1 MFNKKL
7 AAIALF
13 MIALIILIPV
23 YSANAIATSF
33 SVYTISGKDG
43 VNGYRKYDD
52 QTLITAQ
59 AELGG
64 DSNITPNQ
72 VRFGTDSFS
81 SCVNIGGGIFQC
93 SYSSAQFPIT
103 PKSYT
108 VTLYL
113 WNDANVSQSTAS
125 SEITVD
131 NTAPAVSS
139 FSTTQTH
146 VGIANVS
153 FSYSISDT
161 ACTDAT
167 CSGKCSGINYIDVYG
182 NNVFLQKIS
191 LNSSLCAVS
200 GAFGVNSSQLTAA
213 SGDVS
218 VCITAYDKFNFSS
231 SAACKTLSVDL
242 SAPTID
248 AASFAIKS
256 NDVSVYY
263 IPAAGISATVSVD
276 VNDDSGSVPTVTAD
290 LSKINP
296 TYAAS
301 VPADS
306 CTGPGPFTCYWN
318 SRIVTANST
327 KVINVTATDNAGN
340 TKTEQITYNF
350 GVDNTAPDVTFIG
363 TTNIYNSTSYVVSG
377 YNTLK
382 VTMTEAGSG
391 IDANN
396 VYLDLSAI
404 GGSASVKAYNCT
416 ASSST
421 WNCYWYNVTSTLANN
436 AEGKIWIYG
445 DLKDRSGNAYTGLTY
460 GAVKADLL
468 TPSIDSTILSSYD
481 SLGSHNYTKS
491 GDLLT
496 VVVNVTEDKELNA
509 KANFS
514 GIGLGEA
521 EPGACVAYNNS
532 KWSCAWQTSAV
543 ASGYL
548 SAYLKF
554 NFSDPFGNSLLYS
567 YPIVVL
573 AVGNE
578 TSPNYWEVGDVAA
591 MPYALDLGVMDIIEQ
606 RMYFS
611 IPLSSLNPDA
621 GILSMELG
629 SCSGDTNYLSE
640 NPSLINAEQSTNP
653 YVLLQFAATS
663 DDITELSYNCSLNIM
678 SQVGN
683 TIAGYPEVEN
693 LSLVVNFYKS
703 SIGEFG
709 ENLEEK
715 IQKEKDNWIV
725 GNKWISTLKKFL
737 YYAEKIC
744 GLLNTLGKLKAIQDN
759 WETIIHPMQA
769 FFPIVITPILI
780 KADTATDVSG
790 HGLKKATDYLD
801 GFCKFVSCSL
811 YVDENGKFGIIGKIQ
826 KGGTGLVDK
835 MGGSLIWS
843 WTGKTPFNY
852 DYTGREPSGYM
863 NPKDSIVLSILT
875 FCVPGI
881 IYNLEKYRQI
891 KCQYIDCLQ
900 NEVPQ
905 GIPISACD
913 AVQSQETCKYFVGEI
928 FKIFPFT
935 AFFDYYMSAIK
946 DMLSDPLRII
956 GAVIGWVCAPLKGT
970 PGHPVCSITD
980 TLSLIGSI
988 IQDFKSIG
996 KGWKL
1001 EGQDYCKKI

>member
-1 MFNKKL
+1 
-7 AAIALF
+7 

-43 VNGYRKYDD
+43 VNGYRRQDD
-52 QTLITAQ
+52 KTLITAQ
-59 AELGG
+59 ADLDG
-64 DSNITPNQ
+64 DSDITPNQ
-72 VRFGTDSFS
+72 VRFGTDNFS
-81 SCVNIGGGIFQC
+81 NCVNVGGGLFQC
-93 SYSSAQFPIT
+93 SYSSTQFPIT

-113 WNDANVSQSTAS
+113 WNDANVSQATQAS
-125 SEITVD
+125 QITVD
-131 NTAPAVSS
+131 NQVPIISS
-139 FSTTQTH
+139 FGAAQTS

-153 FSYSISDT
+153 FSYSINDT
-161 ACTDAT
+161 ACADST
-167 CSGKCSGINYIDVYG
+167 CSGKCSGINNIDVYG
-182 NNVFLQKIS
+182 NNAFLQKII

-200 GAFGVNSSQLTAA
+200 GAFGVNSSQLAAA
-213 SGDVS
+213 SSDVS

-231 SAACKTLSVDL
+231 SASCKTLSVDL

-263 IPAAGISATVSVD
+263 IPAAGISATISVD
-276 VNDDSGSVPTVTAD
+276 VNDDSGTVPTVSAD

-296 TYAAS
+296 SYAAS
-301 VPADS
+301 VTADS

-327 KVINVTATDNAGN
+327 KVINVTAVDGAGN
-340 TKTEQITYNF
+340 AKTEQITYTF
-350 GVDNTAPDVTFIG
+350 GIDNTAPDVTFIG
-363 TTNIYNSTSYVVSG
+363 TTNMHNSTSYVVSG

-382 VTMTEAGSG
+382 VTITEAESG
-391 IDANN
+391 IDA

-404 GGSASVKAYNCT
+404 GGGASVKSNNCT
-416 ASSST
+416 VSGST
-421 WNCYWYNVTSTLANN
+421 WNCYWYNITSTLANN
-436 AEGKIWIYG
+436 AEGKILIYG

-460 GAVKADLL
+460 GTVKADLL
-468 TPSIDSTILSSYD
+468 TPSLDSIIASSYD
-481 SLGSHNYTKS
+481 ALGSHNYTKS

-496 VVVNVTEDKELNA
+496 IVVNVTEDKDLNA
-509 KANFS
+509 NANFS

-521 EPGACVAYNNS
+521 EPGACVDLGSS
-532 KWSCAWQTSAV
+532 KWSCSWQTSAV

-567 YPIVVL
+567 YPIVIL

-578 TSPNYWEVGDVAA
+578 TSPNYWEVGDVVA
-591 MPYALDLGVMDIIEQ
+591 MPYALDLGVMDLIEQ

-611 IPLSSLNPDA
+611 IPLTALNPDA
-621 GILSMELG
+621 QILSMELG
-629 SCSGDTNYLSE
+629 SCAGDTNYLSE
-640 NPSLINAEQSTNP
+640 TPSLINAEQSTNP
-653 YVLLQFAATS
+653 YVLLQFAATA
-663 DDITELSYNCSLNIM
+663 DNLTELTYNCSLNIM

-693 LSLVVNFYKS
+693 LSLAVNFYKS
-703 SIGEFG
+703 DLGEFG
-709 ENLEEK
+709 QNIEDK
-715 IQKEKDNWIV
+715 IKKEKDNWIV

-744 GLLNTLGKLKAIQDN
+744 GLLYTFGKLKALLEALGKI
-759 WETIIHPMQA
+759 TTALSFI
-769 FFPIVITPILI
+769 PIGVTSII
-780 KADTATDVSG
+780 KAKTDATTEISST
-790 HGLKKATDYLD
+790 GLKGAADLLD
-801 GFCKFVSCSL
+801 GFCKFVSCNL
-811 YVDENGKFGIIGKIQ
+811 YYGDKNIIGQYQKWTSENIIGK
-826 KGGTGLVDK
+826 
-835 MGGSLIWS
+835 MGGDFLHD
-843 WTGKTPFNY
+843 WTGKTPLSYEGQF
-852 DYTGREPSGYM
+852 TGRDPGGYM
-863 NPKDSIVLSILT
+863 NPKDSIVLSMLT

-891 KCQYIDCLQ
+891 KCQYIDCLK

-928 FKIFPFT
+928 FKVFPYT
-935 AFFDYYMSAIK
+935 AMFDYYMGMIK
-946 DMLSDPLRII
+946 DMLSDPLSLL
-956 GAVIGWVCAPLKGT
+956 GTLAAWYCKPLVGT
-970 PGHPVCSITD
+970 SGPGYMFCTITD
-980 TLSLIGSI
+980 TLSLIGDI

-1001 EGQDYCKKI
+1001 TDKDYCKEI